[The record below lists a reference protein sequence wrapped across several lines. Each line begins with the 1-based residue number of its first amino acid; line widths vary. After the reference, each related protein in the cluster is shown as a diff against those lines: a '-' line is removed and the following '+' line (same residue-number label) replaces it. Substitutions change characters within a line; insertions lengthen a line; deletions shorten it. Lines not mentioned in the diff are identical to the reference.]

1 MLRISKF
8 KTVSLLALLLILG
21 LAAVAVR
28 AYGGLLVQHPE
39 ERSAAPVPPLLAPP
53 GSEGYEQLPT
63 NAVDISKSVP
73 DDRPVAY
80 LAQQPSG
87 LTQAMAVNFPD
98 IIDWSSPD
106 SVEFSVLASV
116 RYSGSGHI
124 VLVTT
129 ARPSPEAARLPWVL
143 GDGTIQLA
151 DGSSAWVST
160 NQPGETPNRLVMLRD
175 DLIITVASDLPIETV
190 QELVSQIVVKQGG

>member
-1 MLRISKF
+1 
-8 KTVSLLALLLILG
+8 
-21 LAAVAVR
+21 
-28 AYGGLLVQHPE
+28 
-39 ERSAAPVPPLLAPP
+39 
-53 GSEGYEQLPT
+53 
-63 NAVDISKSVP
+63 VDISKSVP

-143 GDGTIQLA
+143 GDETIQLA